1 MLKLEAPWY
10 SFANKLKV
18 LFERDPDI
26 RVDDVVKL
34 DGGEAHYCLN
44 IGVRDHNKFLALDRA
59 LPSIKEFGN
68 VKLAIVLYDEQNANA
83 GSDTALYETIFKGN
97 PILNDIKDVVD
108 FTGTKHVYVEFVPE
122 VLQFF
127 CDNLQDYN
135 GNWSGIAEDIA
146 RDVFDNE
153 VRGVHFCTADVK
165 QAAKPA
171 EKALG

>member
-18 LFERDPDI
+18 LFERDSDI
-26 RVDDVVKL
+26 SVGDVVKL
-34 DGGEAHYCLN
+34 DGGEAQYCLN
-44 IGVRDHNKFLALDRA
+44 IDVRNHEKFLALDRA
-59 LPSIKEFGN
+59 LPSIKQFGN

-83 GSDTALYETIFKGN
+83 GSDAALYETIFKGN

-108 FTGTKHVYVEFVPE
+108 FTGARHVYVEFVPE

-127 CDNLQDYN
+127 DDNLQDYN